1 MAEMRG
7 REQSP
12 RDHVYFNKSL
22 VSHWQEYRE
31 QRRDSEG
38 ALRACLAKQRKDELE
53 EQRRNRNLFQ
63 LYKWDFVRQKVSLFL
78 ALPCSRNERS
88 TTLMT
93 SSTARDSTSSR

>member
-1 MAEMRG
+1 VALRKYMAEMRG

-38 ALRACLAKQRKDELE
+38 ALRACLAK
-53 EQRRNRNLFQ
+53 
-63 LYKWDFVRQKVSLFL
+63 
-78 ALPCSRNERS
+78 
-88 TTLMT
+88 
-93 SSTARDSTSSR
+93 